1 MNDAMRLIDAKHRAE
16 RVTDREIEI
25 VNRLLSEY
33 AVYIDDS
40 EVAHGTLDE
49 IIDFLN
55 NAVCKFFNKKSV
67 QIVEA
72 NSHISG

>member
-25 VNRLLSEY
+25 IYRLVSDF

-55 NAVCKFFNKKSV
+55 N
-67 QIVEA
+67 IE
-72 NSHISG
+72 